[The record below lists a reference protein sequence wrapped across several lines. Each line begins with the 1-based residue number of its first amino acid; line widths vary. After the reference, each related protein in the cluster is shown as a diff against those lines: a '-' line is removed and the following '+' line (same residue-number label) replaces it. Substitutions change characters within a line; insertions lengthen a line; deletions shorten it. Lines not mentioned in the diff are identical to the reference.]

1 MVLLLGFQVRLNF
14 ACDEEVASTSCD
26 HCVETHVRLPTGI
39 VIETI
44 FVDGHSQYK
53 KGARSVSN
61 WYKKLVVGTPVL
73 FQHSTLSYVP
83 VSGIAGKETVEE
95 GKEGIYGL
103 G

>member
-1 MVLLLGFQVRLNF
+1 
-14 ACDEEVASTSCD
+14 
-26 HCVETHVRLPTGI
+26 VETHIHLPTGI
-39 VIETI
+39 ATETV

-53 KGARSVSN
+53 KGARSVSS

-73 FQHSTLSYVP
+73 FQHFSH
-83 VSGIAGKETVEE
+83 IAGKETVEE